1 MYCSSADNRPEDV
14 KREVVLAQPAPEP
27 VPVPAE
33 PAVPAAEEEE
43 EVVEVAAAAPE
54 IVREA
59 AEVEVEVA
67 MRSEEEGPPPLP
79 EEEDGTE
86 DVSLEDE
93 AGPVKTP
100 ELDTATAITN
110 MLSEIVGEADS
121 REVVVGR

>member
-1 MYCSSADNRPEDV
+1 MGAALSSIPLCSRAKEEPDSSADNRPEDV
-14 KREVVLAQPAPEP
+14 K
-27 VPVPAE
+27 
-33 PAVPAAEEEE
+33 
-43 EVVEVAAAAPE
+43 
-54 IVREA
+54 REA

-79 EEEDGTE
+79 EVEDGTE